1 VREDLPTLREPYRWT
16 KAHSVNIAVLDKQHE
31 RLFETMNE
39 LHQALRHGSGS
50 AAIDLV
56 LVRLVDYVQEHFA
69 AEESLMDH
77 FAFPG
82 FAAHKAE
89 HEMFRKKLDGFL
101 NDHRAEKAGVP
112 VSVMLLM
119 QSWRKD
125 HVMTTDK
132 QYSAFLNALGVR

>member
-1 VREDLPTLREPYRWT
+1 MQTPVEPYRWT
-16 KAHSVNIAVLDKQHE
+16 EADSVNVAVLDKQHE
-31 RLFETMNE
+31 RLFATMGE
-39 LHQALRHGSGS
+39 LHQALRSGNGG

-56 LVRLVDYVQEHFA
+56 LVRLVDYVHEHFT
-69 AEESLMDH
+69 AEESLMEH
-77 FAFPG
+77 LGFPG

-89 HEMFRKKLDGFL
+89 HEMFRTKLDCFL
-101 NDHRAEKAGVP
+101 DARKAGKAGVP

-132 QYSAFLNALGVR
+132 QYTAFLNDRGVR